1 MRALFF
7 GTPEIAVPALEALC
21 EIAEVVGVV
30 SQPDRPAGRGLALR
44 APAVKERALQL
55 GLEVVQPTKVRT
67 DEFAAWVRSKEAS
80 VALVMAYGRILP
92 PAVLDAPSRGCMN
105 LHASLLPKY
114 RGASPITWA
123 VVHGE
128 RETGISLMQMDVGL
142 DTGPVYAMRR
152 IAIDSNETSGE
163 LAVRL
168 ARLAADVVRDE
179 LVAAVDGRLCA
190 EPQDADRATLAPILT
205 RDHGRLD
212 WRRSAHE
219 LHDHVRGMQPWPG
232 AWTRLRGKLMKVL
245 RTRERSEVGVDAA
258 PGTVVLADG
267 GGLVVACRQGAL
279 ELLQVQLEGRK
290 AMAAR
295 DFVAGRAVQAGDRL
309 DTASGE

>member
-21 EIAEVVGVV
+21 EVAEVVGVV

-55 GLEVVQPTKVRT
+55 GLAVVQPTKVRT
-67 DEFAAWVRSKEAS
+67 DEFAAWVRSRDAS

-128 RETGISLMQMDVGL
+128 RETGISLMQMDAGL

-152 IAIDSNETSGE
+152 ITIDSNETSGE

-179 LVAAVDGRLCA
+179 LVAAMDGRLCA
-190 EPQDADRATLAPILT
+190 EAQDAGRATLAPILT
-205 RDHGRLD
+205 REHGRLD
-212 WRRSAHE
+212 WGRSAHE

-267 GGLVVACRQGAL
+267 GGLVVACRQGSL